1 MTSFLLPAFVPAD
14 LVGPVSIDTFD
25 LKGRPLRR
33 KVDAYLPGRESAV
46 SESNAQI
53 TDSQTAT
60 GKPPEAAHGKLPQPA
75 HGKPPQL
82 ARGKP
87 PQTAERTFLR
97 PLDDLRGRIQSG
109 SRAQST
115 NTTPPSS
122 PQPSPPSETPPGSAQ
137 NPEKDLAR
145 EMTLAQIQQL
155 RSRTQRAEAEAD
167 SEIEL
172 ERMSLIQSSTYTTEI
187 GEWQQLSSLTR
198 QDLYRG
204 AQRTQDLAQ
213 RQIEQA
219 DYAARRMLKLSKK
232 SLRLMDK
239 VAKRLNSKAFRV
251 PPPPKPQVDWG
262 AIVVEGMRTLS
273 TFATALSQGATP
285 NSQAFAA
292 LAGLAA
298 SAAPVA
304 PAAPGAPAAPAAPAV
319 PAAPVAP
326 ATPAAF
332 ATPAINTVEEPT
344 IVLTKERLLAFA
356 AENKLGVVGNS
367 ETLAALVRGD
377 RLHLTLKGIEPPV
390 HGVYHIRKSTL
401 IQLAADGI
409 LTLIGDSDGFRLLVE
424 SGLFEE
430 FLRTEQGETQ
440 GTK

>member
-1 MTSFLLPAFVPAD
+1 MLDYQRQQENWGRILINNNAETVRKLLQPREDKIRLYQSTPSGPQVYPSLTSFLLPAFVPAD

-87 PQTAERTFLR
+87 PQTAERTFSS
-97 PLDDLRGRIQSG
+97 PLDDLRGRIQAGSSG
-109 SRAQST
+109 SIHEHHTIVKSATVSAVERL
-115 NTTPPSS
+115 
-122 PQPSPPSETPPGSAQ
+122 PGRLE

-187 GEWQQLSSLTR
+187 GEWQQLSSVTR
-198 QDLYRG
+198 QDHYRG

-219 DYAARRMLKLSKK
+219 DYAARRILK
-232 SLRLMDK
+232 
-239 VAKRLNSKAFRV
+239 N
-251 PPPPKPQVDWG
+251 
-262 AIVVEGMRTLS
+262 
-273 TFATALSQGATP
+273 
-285 NSQAFAA
+285 
-292 LAGLAA
+292 
-298 SAAPVA
+298 
-304 PAAPGAPAAPAAPAV
+304 
-319 PAAPVAP
+319 
-326 ATPAAF
+326 
-332 ATPAINTVEEPT
+332 
-344 IVLTKERLLAFA
+344 
-356 AENKLGVVGNS
+356 
-367 ETLAALVRGD
+367 
-377 RLHLTLKGIEPPV
+377 
-390 HGVYHIRKSTL
+390 
-401 IQLAADGI
+401 
-409 LTLIGDSDGFRLLVE
+409 
-424 SGLFEE
+424 
-430 FLRTEQGETQ
+430 
-440 GTK
+440 

>member
-87 PQTAERTFLR
+87 PQTAERTFSS
-97 PLDDLRGRIQSG
+97 PLDDLRGRIQAG

-115 NTTPPSS
+115 NTTPSSS

-232 SLRLMDK
+232 
-239 VAKRLNSKAFRV
+239 
-251 PPPPKPQVDWG
+251 
-262 AIVVEGMRTLS
+262 
-273 TFATALSQGATP
+273 
-285 NSQAFAA
+285 
-292 LAGLAA
+292 
-298 SAAPVA
+298 
-304 PAAPGAPAAPAAPAV
+304 
-319 PAAPVAP
+319 
-326 ATPAAF
+326 
-332 ATPAINTVEEPT
+332 
-344 IVLTKERLLAFA
+344 
-356 AENKLGVVGNS
+356 
-367 ETLAALVRGD
+367 
-377 RLHLTLKGIEPPV
+377 
-390 HGVYHIRKSTL
+390 
-401 IQLAADGI
+401 
-409 LTLIGDSDGFRLLVE
+409 
-424 SGLFEE
+424 
-430 FLRTEQGETQ
+430 
-440 GTK
+440 